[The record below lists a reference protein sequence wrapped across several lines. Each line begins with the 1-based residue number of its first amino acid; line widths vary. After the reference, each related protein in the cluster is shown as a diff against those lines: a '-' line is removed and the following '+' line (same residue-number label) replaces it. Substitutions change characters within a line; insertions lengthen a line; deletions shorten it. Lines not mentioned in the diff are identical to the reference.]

1 MAMAGSWADDHV
13 VTEDFGNRPPAQT
26 FAAIPPRILTNQI
39 FWVRCVISDQVTTNT
54 TTITESNI
62 AFTAA
67 NALQQAATYL
77 ALFDQYYLAE
87 VFVTVANNT
96 LVSSTSVS
104 MPQIYTAIDY
114 DNASNLGSASL
125 ISGYSTCNST
135 TLGPGKSI
143 TRYLKPCVSPS
154 LGGVGGAGVA
164 RIWVDNAFN
173 SVPFYGFRQITQNTP
188 AGAQSL
194 DRTWTCTWAFRN
206 NV

>member
-1 MAMAGSWADDHV
+1 MAMAGSGADDHLI
-13 VTEDFGNRPPAQT
+13 TEDFRHRPPSST
-26 FAAIPPRILTNQI
+26 FSATPPKTLTNQI
-39 FWVRCVISDQVTTNT
+39 YWHRCVISDQVTTNT

-62 AFTAA
+62 AFTAS
-67 NALQQAATYL
+67 NAMQQTATFL

-87 VFVTVANNT
+87 VFVTIANNT

-114 DNASNLGSASL
+114 DNVTNLGGVNL
-125 ISGYSTCNST
+125 LSGYSTCNST
-135 TLGPGKSI
+135 TLGPGKSL
-143 TRYLKPCVSPS
+143 TRYLKPVVAPS
-154 LGGVGGAGVA
+154 LGGTGSAGVA

-173 SVPFYGFRQITQNTP
+173 AIPFFGFRQITQNTP

-206 NV
+206 TV